1 MLGEILCIIDMVGW
15 VDGLSDGIFVG
26 ILECLNDI
34 DGCDDDISLG
44 NSLGDNVGVNTW
56 SYRRNIR

>member
-1 MLGEILCIIDMVGW
+1 MLGVILRIIDMVGW

-44 NSLGDNVGVNTW
+44 NSLGDNVGVNT
-56 SYRRNIR
+56 